1 MKEKIVR
8 KNYLNKLIKFKDT
21 DVIKIVTG
29 IRRCG
34 KSVLLSQYID
44 YLKSIGIKDENII
57 FINFEFLEYD
67 SLKNYDVLYKY
78 IKNKTIN
85 GKMYL
90 LIDEIQEVD
99 HFEKAIDSLF
109 ASGHYDIY
117 LTGSNSRLLSREI
130 STLLSG
136 RYVEIPI
143 LPFSFKEYLE
153 ITNLDKNEAF
163 KNYVLYG
170 GLPYATQINDIE
182 TKLSYIEG
190 IYNTVVLKDIIE
202 RKGITDSKLLNDI
215 LKYILDTV
223 GNTISSKK
231 IADTLTSKGKKTSYN
246 TVNNYLNALKEAFI
260 IYEVER
266 YDIRGKQRL
275 NSLEKY
281 YVVDL
286 GFRTYVLNNIQSNYG
301 SVLENIVYL
310 ELIRR
315 GYHVNI
321 GKIDNLEIDFIAT
334 KNNEKIYLQVS
345 SSVIDENTFKREIA
359 PFLKVKDNY
368 TKIILSLDYLPND
381 YRGIKI
387 INLIDWLLKYWF

>member
-44 YLKSIGIKDENII
+44 YLKSVGIKDENII

-387 INLIDWLLKYWF
+387 INLIDWLLKY

>member
-1 MKEKIVR
+1 
-8 KNYLNKLIKFKDT
+8 
-21 DVIKIVTG
+21 
-29 IRRCG
+29 
-34 KSVLLSQYID
+34 
-44 YLKSIGIKDENII
+44 
-57 FINFEFLEYD
+57 
-67 SLKNYDVLYKY
+67 
-78 IKNKTIN
+78 
-85 GKMYL
+85 MYL

-387 INLIDWLLKYWF
+387 INLIDWLLKY

>member
-387 INLIDWLLKYWF
+387 INLIDWLLKY

>member
-215 LKYILDTV
+215 LKCILDTV

-387 INLIDWLLKYWF
+387 INLIDWLLKY

>member
-117 LTGSNSRLLSREI
+117 LTGSNSRLLSRKI

-215 LKYILDTV
+215 LKCILDTV

-387 INLIDWLLKYWF
+387 INLIDWLLKY